1 MKREIAQRNH
11 QYIVGIDEVGRG
23 PIAGPVAVG
32 VLRISADNLARLRKA
47 RAFAGLRDS
56 KQLSPKQRAVWF
68 ARVKDW
74 RDSDTLTFAV
84 RFVSAAQIDARGIS
98 LAIKKAMAAGLRALK
113 VTGKRELVLLDG
125 GLRAPAHILHQKT
138 IIKGD
143 EKEVVIAL
151 ASIAAKEVRDAH
163 MRRLAKRYSG
173 YGFEQ
178 HAGYGTAGHYAALR
192 EKGLTPEH
200 RRTFL
205 KTLHL

>member
-1 MKREIAQRNH
+1 MRREITQH
-11 QYIVGIDEVGRG
+11 ELKYVVGIDEVGRG

-32 VLRISADNLARLRKA
+32 VLCIPAENLARLRKV
-47 RAFAGLRDS
+47 RAFTGLRDS

-68 ARVKDW
+68 ARIKDW
-74 RDSDTLTFAV
+74 RDSGTLTFAV

-98 LAIKKAMAAGLRALK
+98 PAIKKAMAAGLRTLK
-113 VTGKRELVLLDG
+113 VMGKRELVLLDG

-163 MRRLAKRYSG
+163 IRRLAKRRIWASR
-173 YGFEQ
+173 
-178 HAGYGTAGHYAALR
+178 TSLAAIEAR
-192 EKGLTPEH
+192 AITTSFSSP
-200 RRTFL
+200 FIIVF
-205 KTLHL
+205 

>member
-47 RAFAGLRDS
+47 HAFAGLRDS
-56 KQLSPKQRAVWF
+56 KKLSPKQRAVWF